1 MLDFVNTIS
10 IITGAASGL
19 GLGISKEIIKRNG
32 TIILLDIDRDRLN
45 KVSEEMTQSKHE
57 IFSVDVTDFS
67 QIESIFKEVYKKY
80 KQIDY
85 LFNNAGIGGSLP
97 FENATSD
104 HWKKIIDLNIYGV
117 VNGMMA
123 IYPIMKKQK
132 NGYIINTSSIAGLI
146 PFKGQALYNTTKFA
160 VSGLSLTLEQEFKEH
175 NIDISIIC
183 PGMVKTRIFY
193 KPIIGEEAS
202 EEHVKIPKESIS
214 VEEAVNDI
222 MKGLDKKKKI
232 IITPK
237 FLKHFYLK
245 YRICGKIKI
254 KDKNYFEI

>member
-1 MLDFVNTIS
+1 MLNFENTIS

-19 GLGISKEIIKRNG
+19 GLGITKEIINRLG
-32 TIILLDIDRDRLN
+32 IVILLDIDRERLN
-45 KVSEEMTQSKHE
+45 NVCKEMDQNKYE
-57 IFSVDVTDFS
+57 IFTVDVTNCT
-67 QIESIFKEVYKKY
+67 EVENIFNNVYKKY
-80 KQIDY
+80 KKIDY
-85 LFNNAGIGGSLP
+85 LFNNAGIGGTLS
-97 FENATSD
+97 FANATSD

-132 NGYIINTSSIAGLI
+132 KGYIINTSSIAGLI
-146 PFKGQALYNTTKFA
+146 PFKGQSLYNTTKFA
-160 VSGLSLTLEQEFKEH
+160 VTGLSLTLEQEFKEH

-202 EEHVKIPKESIS
+202 EEYVKIPNEAIS
-214 VEEAVNDI
+214 VEKAVNDI
-222 MKGLDKKKKI
+222 MKGLDKKIKI

-237 FLKHFYLK
+237 FLKHFFRK
-245 YRICGKIKI
+245 YRILGKL
-254 KDKNYFEI
+254 

>member
-1 MLDFVNTIS
+1 MLNFENTVS

-19 GLGISKEIIKRNG
+19 GLGISKEIIKRKG
-32 TIILLDIDRDRLN
+32 IVILLDIDRDRLN
-45 KVSEEMTQSKHE
+45 AVSKEMIKSKHE
-57 IFSVDVTDFS
+57 IFSVDVTDFT
-67 QIESIFKEVYKKY
+67 QIQNVFNEIYKKY
-80 KQIDY
+80 KKVDY

-97 FENATSD
+97 FEDATSD

-123 IYPIMKKQK
+123 IYPIMKKQR
-132 NGYIINTSSIAGLI
+132 NGYIVNTSSIAGLI

-183 PGMVKTRIFY
+183 PGMVNTRIFY
-193 KPIIGEEAS
+193 KPIIGEEAP
-202 EEHVKIPKESIS
+202 EEYVKIPKEAIS

-222 MKGLDKKKKI
+222 MKGLDKKKNYYNTKVFKTYFYKI
-232 IITPK
+232 
-237 FLKHFYLK
+237 
-245 YRICGKIKI
+245 
-254 KDKNYFEI
+254 